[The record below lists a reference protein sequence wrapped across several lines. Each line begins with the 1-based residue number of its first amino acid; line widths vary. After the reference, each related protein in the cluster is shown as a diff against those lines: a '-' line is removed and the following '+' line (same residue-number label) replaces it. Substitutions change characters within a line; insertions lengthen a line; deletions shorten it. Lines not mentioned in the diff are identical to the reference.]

1 MPLEAE
7 RCESGSNGSR
17 DWSRFCKALS
27 EPKQGLDLLYS
38 RGVVTFPKHRRGG
51 MQFTKPQDRTSQN
64 VGVAGGGTGSYL
76 VILWCLPTAEGVD
89 EWKWEGGSG
98 DMAAH
103 LRNRRPPPSGETW
116 VTCGELG
123 VTGPEQWGALGSA
136 LPPYSHIDFL
146 PGLIAWGQVDRARG
160 LGQAQTSGSEKNMRG
175 TYSFHSI
182 NITKTYNTVVEGRIH
197 SDPE

>member
-38 RGVVTFPKHRRGG
+38 RGVVTFPKLRRGG
-51 MQFTKPQDRTSQN
+51 CSSPNLRTGHLKMLESLEEALDPTLWFCDVCQLLRVWMSEN
-64 VGVAGGGTGSYL
+64 GKVALGTWL
-76 VILWCLPTAEGVD
+76 PILET
-89 EWKWEGGSG
+89 G
-98 DMAAH
+98 D
-103 LRNRRPPPSGETW
+103 PPPSGETW

-146 PGLIAWGQVDRARG
+146 PGLIAWRQVDRARG
-160 LGQAQTSGSEKNMRG
+160 LGQSQTSGSEKNMRG

>member
-103 LRNRRPPPSGETW
+103 LRNRRPPPLRRNLGYLWGVRGDWTWAMGSTW
-116 VTCGELG
+116 VRPSPIFSHWLPSGAHSMRSGGQSTRVGT
-123 VTGPEQWGALGSA
+123 VTDLRVRKEHAWDLL
-136 LPPYSHIDFL
+136 LPL
-146 PGLIAWGQVDRARG
+146 
-160 LGQAQTSGSEKNMRG
+160 N
-175 TYSFHSI
+175 
-182 NITKTYNTVVEGRIH
+182 
-197 SDPE
+197 